1 MPTSNVAS
9 KTFLNT
15 LSPFAAI
22 PNTSFFTVL
31 LTFLAAFFTVAFPIS
46 TTLSPSFN
54 KPEALSKYFN
64 PFATSPT
71 NGTTAMKLIKAVPI
85 SPLANDITP
94 FIASATS
101 PITSNQPIISNS
113 ICNLFK
119 NLSKS
124 LTKSILFFSA

>member
-1 MPTSNVAS
+1 MNA
-9 KTFLNT
+9 F
-15 LSPFAAI
+15 SPFEAI

-31 LTFLAAFFTVAFPIS
+31 LTFLAVFFTVAFPIS
-46 TTLSPSFN
+46 TALSPNFN
-54 KPEALSKYFN
+54 KSDALSKYFN

-94 FIASATS
+94 FIASAIS
-101 PITSNQPIISNS
+101 PITGKQPTISNPV
-113 ICNLFK
+113 CNLFR

-124 LTKSILFFSA
+124 LTKSILFFFA